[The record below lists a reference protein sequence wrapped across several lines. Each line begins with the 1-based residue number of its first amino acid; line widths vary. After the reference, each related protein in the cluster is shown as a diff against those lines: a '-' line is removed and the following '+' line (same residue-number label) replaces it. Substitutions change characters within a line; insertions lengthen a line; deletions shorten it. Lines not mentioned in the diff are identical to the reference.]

1 MYSNIGSGIS
11 LFTYN
16 GKCELRLAEN
26 WFVDRDLVDQSL
38 ALYGYSYKMYLHLYL
53 YLNLYL

>member
-16 GKCELRLAEN
+16 GKCELRMVEN

-38 ALYGYSYKMYLHLYL
+38 ALYGCSYKMYLHLYL
-53 YLNLYL
+53 YLYL